1 MLKPLALFLVLIWSG
16 MILGISFLEAPVK
29 FHAPSLTLATGVDVG
44 RHVFGVFEKVQW
56 VFLVILAGILFG
68 LPLTKA
74 ILCAAALIALC
85 QLVQTLWLLPIL
97 NSRAEQII
105 SGQPVLPSNS
115 HTGFAITELLK
126 LFALLWLAWMVYKSP

>member
-1 MLKPLALFLVLIWSG
+1 

-29 FHAPSLTLATGVDVG
+29 FHAPTLTLKTGVDVG

-56 VFLVILAGILFG
+56 VFLAIVAGTLTRLPLPGVILY
-68 LPLTKA
+68 T
-74 ILCAAALIALC
+74 AALIALC
-85 QLVQTLWLLPIL
+85 QLGQTLWLLPIL
-97 NSRAEQII
+97 NSRAEMII

-126 LFALLWLAWMVYKSP
+126 LLSLLFLAWLVYKSP